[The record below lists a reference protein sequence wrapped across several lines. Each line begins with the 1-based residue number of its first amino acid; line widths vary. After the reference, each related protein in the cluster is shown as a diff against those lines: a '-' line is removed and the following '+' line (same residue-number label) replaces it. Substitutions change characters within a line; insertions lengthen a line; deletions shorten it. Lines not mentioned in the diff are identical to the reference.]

1 MKALSLFLAL
11 LLSLSLTGCKNL
23 AEAIFL
29 LLALLLCFF
38 LSVRKKAG
46 RFCWGGLCSGLL
58 LGILLRVG
66 PLPYSPKIGIVVR
79 CSDNYYVLLCLFD
92 RFYVSSRLHS
102 FEVGDVLR
110 IGGEI
115 TPLRFSSY
123 ESRFDF
129 ASYLADLGVKGEL
142 VPAKGGVEVLLPS
155 PFRLRAY
162 SSYCLR
168 GFSSDCRAMILSSL
182 LNRKQAKNGMVQRL
196 EKLNLLF
203 LFSSSG
209 IVASFFLS
217 ALEKRLF
224 RHFTK
229 EQSAYATAVASFVLC
244 ILSPYKIG
252 LWRLLITRIYTLINN
267 KHDTLFRSFEITSF
281 AGITLL
287 LANPFLS
294 RSSAFWI
301 GFGASL
307 FSYFANGF
315 FLLDKKE
322 GSLIPRFFLFQG
334 FLLPVVLESGGGVV
348 HFLSPFFSFFFLPF
362 AGAYA
367 FLGLFALLGLPFS
380 RLGSLLTSAF
390 SSYLSFFEKYD
401 LSFALFPSSKA
412 FLYAYYFLF
421 LLCSYLLR
429 IGDRHRAL
437 RWGVLYSLCLA
448 ASYSPLLPCFSQE
461 VSFINVGQGDSILI
475 RDGANAVLL
484 DTGGSLSFDMAE
496 ETLIPYLRKKRIYKL
511 NALIAS
517 HGDFDHIGAK
527 DSLMKNFEVLS
538 FYSDPSS
545 FPLDVGSLHFEN
557 LNVYPWGEENQ
568 SSLVLSLSF
577 LGKTFLFTGD
587 ATKEVERRILQ
598 DHSDLSCDV
607 LKVGHHGSDTST
619 CEEWLDALK
628 PKEAVISVG
637 YGNKYGHPSPDVVG
651 RLEERGI
658 RIRRTDLE
666 GTVSYT
672 RWAFPTI

>member
-1 MKALSLFLAL
+1 M
-11 LLSLSLTGCKNL
+11 
-23 AEAIFL
+23 
-29 LLALLLCFF
+29 
-38 LSVRKKAG
+38 
-46 RFCWGGLCSGLL
+46 
-58 LGILLRVG
+58 
-66 PLPYSPKIGIVVR
+66 
-79 CSDNYYVLLCLFD
+79 
-92 RFYVSSRLHS
+92 
-102 FEVGDVLR
+102 
-110 IGGEI
+110 
-115 TPLRFSSY
+115 
-123 ESRFDF
+123 
-129 ASYLADLGVKGEL
+129 
-142 VPAKGGVEVLLPS
+142 
-155 PFRLRAY
+155 
-162 SSYCLR
+162 
-168 GFSSDCRAMILSSL
+168 
-182 LNRKQAKNGMVQRL
+182 
-196 EKLNLLF
+196 
-203 LFSSSG
+203 
-209 IVASFFLS
+209 
-217 ALEKRLF
+217 
-224 RHFTK
+224 
-229 EQSAYATAVASFVLC
+229 
-244 ILSPYKIG
+244 
-252 LWRLLITRIYTLINN
+252 
-267 KHDTLFRSFEITSF
+267 
-281 AGITLL
+281 
-287 LANPFLS
+287 
-294 RSSAFWI
+294 
-301 GFGASL
+301 
-307 FSYFANGF
+307 
-315 FLLDKKE
+315 
-322 GSLIPRFFLFQG
+322 
-334 FLLPVVLESGGGVV
+334 
-348 HFLSPFFSFFFLPF
+348 
-362 AGAYA
+362 
-367 FLGLFALLGLPFS
+367 
-380 RLGSLLTSAF
+380 
-390 SSYLSFFEKYD
+390 
-401 LSFALFPSSKA
+401 
-412 FLYAYYFLF
+412 
-421 LLCSYLLR
+421 
-429 IGDRHRAL
+429 
-437 RWGVLYSLCLA
+437 YSLCLA

-658 RIRRTDLE
+658 RIRRTDRE